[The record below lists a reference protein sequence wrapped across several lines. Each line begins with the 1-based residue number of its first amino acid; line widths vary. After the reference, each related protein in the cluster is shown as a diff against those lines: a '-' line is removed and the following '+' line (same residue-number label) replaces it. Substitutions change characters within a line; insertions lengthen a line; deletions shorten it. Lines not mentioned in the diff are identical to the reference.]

1 MYKSSL
7 LLAIAV
13 GATMLTYSGCGQAM
27 KLPAGT
33 IKEGSLANPKLIQD
47 AMLGVSGKSATLGC
61 NKIDSSKPYVIS
73 MPAGEVGSRVWHEK
87 WIVTCQGKDYSID
100 IRFNESGADA
110 ADFQIE

>member
-1 MYKSSL
+1 MDRPSL
-7 LLAIAV
+7 LLAITV

-33 IKEGSLANPKLIQD
+33 IQEGSLANPKLIQD

-61 NKIDSSKPYVIS
+61 KKIDASRPYVIS
-73 MPAGEVGSRVWHEK
+73 MPTGDVGSRVWHEK
-87 WIVTCQGKDYSID
+87 WIVTCEGKDYPID
-100 IRFNESGADA
+100 IRFNESGMDA